1 MDHRDICV
9 SVFQNGVPCREE
21 YTAKWVAL
29 INRLLRDQCAL
40 ASGGK
45 KHEK

>member
-9 SVFQNGVPCREE
+9 SVFQNGIPCREE
-21 YTAKWVAL
+21 YTAKWAAL
-29 INRLLRDQCAL
+29 INRLLKDQHAF
-40 ASGGK
+40 ASKGE